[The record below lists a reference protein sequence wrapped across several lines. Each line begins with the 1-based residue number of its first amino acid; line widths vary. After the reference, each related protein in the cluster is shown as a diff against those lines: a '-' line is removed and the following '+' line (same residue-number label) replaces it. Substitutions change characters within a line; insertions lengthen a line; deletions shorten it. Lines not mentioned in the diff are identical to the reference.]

1 MAELRKHNIILIGF
15 MGSGKTSVG
24 ERLAKKMDY
33 TFIDTDTLIEQN
45 QKDTISHIF
54 ELRGEEYFRELETKL
69 IQELSATMQEA
80 VLSTG
85 GGMPLREL
93 NRELLRNLGYV
104 VYLRASTQS
113 TVNRLMKDETRP
125 LLQGENLEERVDR
138 LQKERAP
145 FYTQTA
151 HITIDTDHLTPEE
164 ITERVLEAYLNFIKK
179 DLEIELK

>member
-1 MAELRKHNIILIGF
+1 MVELRKHNIILIGF

-24 ERLAKKMDY
+24 KKLAEKMGY
-33 TFIDTDTLIEQN
+33 AFYDTDTIIEQN
-45 QKDTISHIF
+45 QEDTIRHIF
-54 ELRGEEYFRELETKL
+54 ELYGEEYFRELETKL
-69 IQELSATMQEA
+69 IQGFSTTMKEV

-85 GGMPLREL
+85 GGIPLRQL
-93 NRELLRNLGYV
+93 NRELLSDLGYV

-125 LLQGENLEERVDR
+125 LLQGENLEEKVDR

-151 HITIDTDHLTPEE
+151 NETIDTDNLTPEDLADK
-164 ITERVLEAYLNFIKK
+164 ILEGYLTFIK
-179 DLEIELK
+179 